1 MNVDKEDND
10 SETIQQPLTPFPEYL
25 VMPILTCY
33 DLAAIRR
40 IVREELEQVLTL
52 RIATPAIEHMAR
64 KLRGVAKSSEEGE

>member
-1 MNVDKEDND
+1 MNVDKED
-10 SETIQQPLTPFPEYL
+10 L